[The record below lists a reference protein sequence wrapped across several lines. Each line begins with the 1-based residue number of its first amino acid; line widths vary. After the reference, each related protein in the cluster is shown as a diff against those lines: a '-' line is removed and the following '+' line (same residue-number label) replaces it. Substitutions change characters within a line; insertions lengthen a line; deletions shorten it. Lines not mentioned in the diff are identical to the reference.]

1 MTKYLV
7 IDKRERF
14 TGDVEFGIQMEG
26 DGEHEVVCL
35 NSAENIRQAV
45 SMHGSD
51 YVVMAQNVMET
62 TDLKADYGAPKICY
76 AQNDNGLSLAA
87 RYGIP
92 CYGKVTDGQELAKKL
107 MEDTPSI
114 PGASVSDD
122 EGDEPEETAEEP
134 EKKPE
139 RKPEKKAGKKPERK
153 EEPVENGGEG
163 KKKTL
168 SEMRV
173 ANARKSQKQE
183 KDRNPEE
190 MEDENAGEEKNGH
203 IRGQV
208 REQPEEESFREERTD
223 EGIPSLDYDFMNDED
238 DRGDDEEDERD
249 RRNPRHSGGRRSG
262 VENAGRGVLKY
273 SDYRDSGKNRN
284 RKRGRGNDRD
294 DLDMEID
301 DDMGRNAPAKIIT
314 VFSAKGG
321 VGKTT
326 ISTELATYLSLVTVG
341 PEKLRV
347 ALVDY
352 NIDFGDVRVTLGIT
366 TQQYS
371 LTYFAAEVEDR
382 LRGGKDPKKLNFTQE
397 EIEGFMTRTD
407 TGLYVLPAPLTNQD
421 SSKIKSEWLEVI
433 LRNIRDNGG
442 FDYVVCDTGN
452 NTRDSTMTAV
462 YMSDLLLLLVDQN
475 LNTAV
480 CDSSFY
486 ETMKTVGY
494 DMANAKL
501 IINRVMPEK
510 TTRISVNDLTNHFP
524 FECIG
529 QIDFSTSVIKATN
542 LGTPLV
548 SSEPNHDFTKQ
559 LRQTVSYILGNN
571 EFETEEKK
579 TSLFGRLFRKKK

>member
-35 NSAENIRQAV
+35 NSADNIRQAV

-76 AQNDNGLSLAA
+76 AQNDTGLSLAA

-92 CYGKVTDGQELAKKL
+92 CYGKVTDGQELAKRL

-114 PGASVSDD
+114 PNASGDDD
-122 EGDEPEETAEEP
+122 ETEQEERSAVNEKKP

-139 RKPEKKAGKKPERK
+139 KKEKKAEDRS
-153 EEPVENGGEG
+153 EG
-163 KKKTL
+163 KKMSLAEARK
-168 SEMRV
+168 
-173 ANARKSQKQE
+173 ANAEKNRQAENRDDEDYRDEPAEEKDVQE
-183 KDRNPEE
+183 KTPAEPEDRHYV
-190 MEDENAGEEKNGH
+190 EEKS
-203 IRGQV
+203 RD
-208 REQPEEESFREERTD
+208 ESL
-223 EGIPSLDYDFMNDED
+223 PSLDYDFMGD
-238 DRGDDEEDERD
+238 DDGDDDDDEEERD
-249 RRNPRHSGGRRSG
+249 RRNSRREGNRRSG
-262 VENAGRGVLKY
+262 IESTGRSVLKY

-284 RKRGRGNDRD
+284 RGRNRRDRD

-301 DDMGRNAPAKIIT
+301 DDMGRNKPARIIT

-326 ISTELATYLSLVTVG
+326 ISTELASYLSLVTVG

-382 LRGGKDPKKLNFTQE
+382 LRGGKNPKKLNFTQE

-442 FDYVVCDTGN
+442 FDYVICDTGN

-510 TTRISVNDLTNHFP
+510 TTRISVNDLKNHFP

-529 QIDFSTSVIKATN
+529 EIDFSTSVIKATN

-559 LRQTVSYILGNN
+559 LRQTVSYILGNE
-571 EFETEEKK
+571 EFKAEEKK

>member
-35 NSAENIRQAV
+35 NSADNIRQAV

-76 AQNDNGLSLAA
+76 AQNETGLSLAA

-92 CYGKVTDGQELAKKL
+92 CYGKVTDGQELAKLL
-107 MEDTPSI
+107 MEETPSI
-114 PGASVSDD
+114 PNAPGN
-122 EGDEPEETAEEP
+122 EEP
-134 EKKPE
+134 ADEDESESAETERKPE
-139 RKPEKKAGKKPERK
+139 RKPDKKPKKPEGN
-153 EEPVENGGEG
+153 EGGTEG

-168 SEMRV
+168 SDMRK
-173 ANARKSQKQE
+173 ANAKKNNASE
-183 KDRNPEE
+183 KTSGSDTY
-190 MEDENAGEEKNGH
+190 EDENTDGGKDRH
-203 IRGQV
+203 S
-208 REQPEEESFREERTD
+208 REQVPEEPEDRSYADDRD
-223 EGIPSLDYDFMNDED
+223 DVEGIPSLDYDFMNDED
-238 DRGDDEEDERD
+238 DGEDERD
-249 RRNPRHSGGRRSG
+249 ARDGRSSRSEENRRSG

-273 SDYRDSGKNRN
+273 SDYRDGGKSGNRGRN
-284 RKRGRGNDRD
+284 RRRGRD

-301 DDMGRNAPAKIIT
+301 DDMGRDNPAKIIT

-382 LRGGKDPKKLNFTQE
+382 LRGGKDPKRLNFTRE

-579 TSLFGRLFRKKK
+579 TSLFGRLFRKRK

>member
-26 DGEHEVVCL
+26 DGEHEAVCL
-35 NSAENIRQAV
+35 NSADNIRQAV
-45 SMHGSD
+45 SMHGAD

-76 AQNDNGLSLAA
+76 AQNDNGLALAS

-92 CYGKVTDGQELAKKL
+92 CYGKVTDGQALARKL
-107 MEDTPSI
+107 MEETPSI
-114 PGASVSDD
+114 PDAPAS
-122 EGDEPEETAEEP
+122 ERREAGEPSGKEEKAEKPSGTEKA
-134 EKKPE
+134 KKP
-139 RKPEKKAGKKPERK
+139 G
-153 EEPVENGGEG
+153 
-163 KKKTL
+163 TL
-168 SEMRV
+168 SEMRK
-173 ANARKSQKQE
+173 AAGGKKEKPRAKQREAGDEAEETQREEPAKKPSRREPEPRPYEETYEEDDRSSQGLPVIE
-183 KDRNPEE
+183 FDYAGDDEDDDDG
-190 MEDENAGEEKNGH
+190 EDERNE
-203 IRGQV
+203 
-208 REQPEEESFREERTD
+208 REERAQR
-223 EGIPSLDYDFMNDED
+223 EKERER
-238 DRGDDEEDERD
+238 RGEMKRPEPPERKTSSGSVMKYTGRRD
-249 RRNPRHSGGRRSG
+249 RKG
-262 VENAGRGVLKY
+262 
-273 SDYRDSGKNRN
+273 
-284 RKRGRGNDRD
+284 RD
-294 DLDMEID
+294 DIDREID
-301 DDMGRNAPAKIIT
+301 DDLGRNRPAKIVT

-341 PEKLRV
+341 PDKLRV

-371 LTYFAAEVEDR
+371 LTYFAAEVEER
-382 LRGGKDPKKLNFTQE
+382 LKNGKDPKKLNFTRD
-397 EIEGFMTRTD
+397 EIESFMTRTD

-421 SSKIKSEWLEVI
+421 SSKIRSEWLEVI
-433 LRNIRDNGG
+433 LRNIRDNGD

-571 EFETEEKK
+571 EFETQEKK